1 MATLHQEARTAW
13 RELGFKPS
21 RARGQ
26 NFLVHRRVI
35 DTIVRLLDLDEGDRI
50 LEVGP
55 GLGFVTRCLVGESR
69 EVWAI
74 EVDPL
79 LVGWLRD
86 GPLGSCPGFHLVH
99 GDVLTTDFDRLLT
112 GHRVKVVANLPYSV
126 AAPAL
131 LRLFEAGRH
140 FSVLVVMLQKEVA
153 HRLAAQPGTSAY
165 GALSVWCRL
174 YGRITRKVAVSPEAF
189 TPRPRVDSTL
199 LRIELHR
206 EPLVGGDEVPLLR
219 AVVRAGFAR
228 RRKMLGN
235 ALAGLFEAH
244 AGAVF
249 EQAGVDPR
257 RRAETLDL
265 EEFTRLARAYGEVAG
280 GKGGPGPEGSGGSAG
295 VA

>member
-1 MATLHQEARTAW
+1 MATLHQEAKNAW
-13 RELGFKPS
+13 REMGFTPS

-26 NFLVHRRVI
+26 NFLVHQRVI
-35 DTIVRLLDLDEGDRI
+35 DAILDLVDLGRDDRI

-69 EVWAI
+69 KVWAI
-74 EVDPL
+74 EVDPM
-79 LVGWLRD
+79 LVRWLRD

-99 GDVLTTDFDRLLT
+99 GDVLTTDFDRLLPEQ
-112 GHRVKVVANLPYSV
+112 GVKVVANLPYSV

-153 HRLAAQPGTSAY
+153 HRLAAAPGVSAY
-165 GALSVWCRL
+165 GALSIWGRL
-174 YGRITRKVAVSPEAF
+174 YGRVIRKVAVSPEAF

-206 EPLVGGDEVPLLR
+206 EPLVSDNEVPLLR

-235 ALAGLFEAH
+235 ALAGLFATR
-244 AGAVF
+244 AVAVF
-249 EQAGVDPR
+249 ERAGIDPR

-265 EEFTRLARAYGEVAG
+265 EEFTRLARAYGDVAG
-280 GKGGPGPEGSGGSAG
+280 GTGGPGAEGSGDGAG

>member
-1 MATLHQEARTAW
+1 MATLHQEARSAW
-13 RELGFKPS
+13 RELGFAPS
-21 RARGQ
+21 KARGQ

-35 DTIVRLLDLDEGDRI
+35 ESILQLLDLGEDDRI

-55 GLGFVTRCLVGESR
+55 GLGFVTRCLVGKRRS
-69 EVWAI
+69 VWAI

-79 LVGWLRD
+79 LVQWLRN
-86 GPLGSCPGFHLVH
+86 GPLGSCPDFHLVH
-99 GDVLTTDFDRLLT
+99 EDVLVTDFDRLLPEAE
-112 GHRVKVVANLPYSV
+112 VKVVANLPYSV
-126 AAPAL
+126 AAPVL

-140 FSVLVVMLQKEVA
+140 FSHLVVMLQKEVA
-153 HRLAAQPGTSAY
+153 RRLAAEPGTGAY
-165 GALSVWCRL
+165 GALAVWCRL
-174 YGRITRKVAVSPEAF
+174 YGRVTRKLAVSPEAF

-206 EPLVGGDEVPLLR
+206 EPLVPAEDIPLLR

-235 ALAGLFEAH
+235 ALAGLFEAR
-244 AGAVF
+244 AGTIF
-249 EQAGVDPR
+249 HRAGIDPR

-265 EEFTRLARAYGEVAG
+265 PEFGRLARAYKEAG
-280 GKGGPGPEGSGGSAG
+280 GAKGNRGHAG

>member
-1 MATLHQEARTAW
+1 MTTLHQEARNAW
-13 RELGFKPS
+13 RELGFTPRK
-21 RARGQ
+21 ARGQ

-35 DTIVRLLDLDEGDRI
+35 DAILGLLDLGEDDRI

-55 GLGFVTRCLVGESR
+55 GLGFVTRHLVGKQRS
-69 EVWAI
+69 VWAV

-79 LVGWLRD
+79 LVQWLRN
-86 GPLGSCPGFHLVH
+86 GPLGSCPEFHLVH
-99 GDVLTTDFDRLLT
+99 EDVLRADFDALLPE
-112 GHRVKVVANLPYSV
+112 GGFKVVANLPYSV

-153 HRLAAQPGTSAY
+153 RRLAAEPGTPDY

-174 YGRITRKVAVSPEAF
+174 YGRVTRKVPVSPEAF
-189 TPRPRVDSTL
+189 TPRPRVESSL

-206 EPLVGGDEVPLLR
+206 PPLFPAQEIPLLR

-235 ALAGLFEAH
+235 ALADLFGGRSGAIFER
-244 AGAVF
+244 AGI
-249 EQAGVDPR
+249 DPR

-265 EEFTRLARAYGEVAG
+265 EEFGRLARALAEAG
-280 GKGGPGPEGSGGSAG
+280 GPERGGDRAG
-295 VA
+295 AA

>member
-1 MATLHQEARTAW
+1 MATLHQEAQTAW

-35 DTIVRLLDLDEGDRI
+35 DTIVQLLDLGEDDRI

-69 EVWAI
+69 DVWAI

-79 LVGWLRD
+79 LVQWLRD
-86 GPLGSCPGFHLVH
+86 GPLGSSRGFHLVH
-99 GDVLTTDFDRLLT
+99 GDVLTTDFDRLLPEH
-112 GHRVKVVANLPYSV
+112 GVKVVANLPYSV

-153 HRLAAQPGTSAY
+153 HRLAARPGTSAY
-165 GALSVWCRL
+165 GNLSVWCRL

-199 LRIELHR
+199 LRIELHP
-206 EPLVGGDEVPLLR
+206 EPVVSGDELSLLR

-235 ALAGLFEAH
+235 ALAGLLGQH

-249 EQAGVDPR
+249 ERAGVDPR

-265 EEFTRLARAYGEVAG
+265 EEFSGLARAYGEVSG
-280 GKGGPGPEGSGGSAG
+280 GAAAPGAEGGSGGAG

>member
-13 RELGFKPS
+13 RELGFTPS

-35 DTIVRLLDLDEGDRI
+35 DTIVGLLDLGEGDRI

-69 EVWAI
+69 RVWAV

-79 LVGWLRD
+79 LVRWLRD

-99 GDVLTTDFDRLLT
+99 GDILTTDFDRLLPEH
-112 GHRVKVVANLPYSV
+112 GVKVVANLPYSV

-131 LRLFEAGRH
+131 SRLFEAGRH

-153 HRLAAQPGTSAY
+153 QRLAARPGTSAY
-165 GALSVWCRL
+165 GGLSVWCRL
-174 YGRITRKVAVSPEAF
+174 HGRITRKVAVSPEAF

-206 EPLVGGDEVPLLR
+206 EPLLAGDEVPLLR

-235 ALAGLFEAH
+235 ALAGLFDAR
-244 AGAVF
+244 ADAVF
-249 EQAGVDPR
+249 ERADIDPR

-265 EEFTRLARAYGEVAG
+265 AEFIRLAQAYGEVAG
-280 GKGGPGPEGSGGSAG
+280 GSGSPGAEGGSGGAG
-295 VA
+295 AA